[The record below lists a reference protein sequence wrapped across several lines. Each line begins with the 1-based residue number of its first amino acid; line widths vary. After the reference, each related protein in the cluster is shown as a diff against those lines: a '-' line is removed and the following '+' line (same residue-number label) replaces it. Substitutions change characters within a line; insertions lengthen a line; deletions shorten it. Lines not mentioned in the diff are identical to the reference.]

1 MDTSPDHP
9 GQLDGKTI
17 LRFAHAFA
25 TGGGMER
32 ILQDL
37 DHALL
42 ARNAMTIVRIYI
54 ATSPD
59 ETQSRVEAIGR
70 GRLVLVPLPLA
81 PDDMRQLASDHEPTG
96 LSLKQIL
103 RNHVLYN
110 PLVWSLWGRK
120 FVLHRPLR
128 RQKGQVVGAGACVD
142 RLCQAHPFDLCL
154 MHYFGG
160 ADADEVIQAVRTR
173 NIPVALQNH
182 FANDR
187 FLNLAIR
194 KHVMLA
200 DAVAGMNGL
209 DVPGYLQDRFT
220 NLADGID
227 LNCFDRKQTILPEDL
242 PPDPILFLPSRIVKP
257 KGQLDVIEAAAML
270 LAKGIRV
277 AVRFA
282 GRVDS
287 PEFLTELKTAAS
299 RAGLADAVG
308 FLGELNPIQLRGWYA
323 ASAALVFPTY
333 HHEGL
338 GRITI
343 EAQAMGLPVV
353 AYATG
358 GVPEGVLD
366 GQTGFLVPTGNIT
379 SLAERVERLLRDAGL
394 RQRMGESGRSFVAE
408 TYSLEALAK
417 RHEQYYLT
425 AMRASSLAGASAPGA
440 GP

>member
-1 MDTSPDHP
+1 MDSLIT
-9 GQLDGKTI
+9 GRLDGKII

-42 ARNAMTIVRIYI
+42 ARNAMTVIRIYI
-54 ATSPD
+54 AASPD
-59 ETQSRVEAIGR
+59 ETKPRTEHIGR

-81 PDDMRQLASDHEPTG
+81 PDDTRQLASDHEPTG
-96 LSLKQIL
+96 ISLKQRFRDL
-103 RNHVLYN
+103 VLYN
-110 PLVWSLWGRK
+110 PLIWSLGGRQ
-120 FVLHRPLR
+120 FVLRRPIR
-128 RQKGQVVGAGACVD
+128 RQKGQVVGAGACFNE
-142 RLCQAHPFDLCL
+142 LCQKYRIDLCL

-160 ADADEVIQAVRTR
+160 ADADEIIQAARDR
-173 NIPVALQNH
+173 SIPVALQNH

-200 DAVAGMNGL
+200 DAIAGMNGL
-209 DVPGYLQDRFT
+209 DVPRYLQDRFV

-227 LNCFDRKQTILPEDL
+227 LACFDRGQTTLPENL
-242 PPDPILFLPSRIVKP
+242 PADPILFLPSRIVKP
-257 KGQLDVIEAAAML
+257 KGQLDVIRAAAL
-270 LAKGIRV
+270 LSAKGIRV

-282 GRVDS
+282 GRIDS
-287 PEFLTELKTAAS
+287 PDFLAELKAEAQ
-299 RAGLADAVG
+299 RAGLAEAVG

-366 GQTGFLVPTGNIT
+366 GQTGFLVPTGEIAA
-379 SLAERVERLLRDAGL
+379 LAERIEQLLRDAGL
-394 RQRMGESGRSFVAE
+394 RKRMGENGRSFVTR

-417 RHEQYYLT
+417 RHEEYYT
-425 AMRASSLAGASAPGA
+425 RTIDAFGRHRSDAPA
-440 GP
+440 R

>member
-1 MDTSPDHP
+1 MNSTPTSP
-9 GQLDGKTI
+9 GSLDGKTV

-54 ATSPD
+54 ASAAG
-59 ETQSRVEAIGR
+59 ETEHRVETIGR

-81 PDDMRQLASDHEPTG
+81 DDDNRQLASDHEPTG
-96 LSLKQIL
+96 FNLKQAL
-103 RNHVLYN
+103 RDWVIYN
-110 PLVWSLWGRK
+110 PLVWALWGRRY
-120 FVLHRPLR
+120 VINRPLR
-128 RQKGQVVGAGACVD
+128 RQKGQVVGAGDCVEK
-142 RLCQAHPFDLCL
+142 LIKAYSIDLCM

-160 ADADEVIQAVRTR
+160 ADADEIIQVARSR

-187 FLNLAIR
+187 FVHLAIR
-194 KHVMLA
+194 KHVLLA
-200 DAVAGMNGL
+200 DAAAGMNAL
-209 DVPGYLQDRFT
+209 DVPSFLQGRFT

-227 LNCFDRKQTILPEDL
+227 LSCFDRKQTTLPENL
-242 PPDPILFLPSRIVKP
+242 PADPILFLPSRIVKP
-257 KGQLDVIEAAAML
+257 KGQLDVIRAAAML

-277 AVRFA
+277 SVRFA

-287 PEFLTELKTAAS
+287 PAFLEELKAEAR
-299 RAGLADAVG
+299 RAGVESAVS
-308 FLGELNPIQLRGWYA
+308 FLGELNPLQLRGWYA
-323 ASAALVFPTY
+323 ASAVLVFPTY

-338 GRITI
+338 GRITV
-343 EAQAMGLPVV
+343 EAQAMNLPVV

-366 GQTGFLVPTGNIT
+366 GKTGFLVPTGDIAT
-379 SLAERVERLLRDAGL
+379 LSARIEQLLRDNDL
-394 RQRMGESGRSFVAE
+394 RQQMGAHGRAFVE
-408 TYSLEALAK
+408 GTYSLEALAK
-417 RHEQYYLT
+417 RHEQFYLSVIQ
-425 AMRASSLAGASAPGA
+425 ARNGVGPASIA
-440 GP
+440 